1 MQLTVKMCFQKKI
14 ITMELLNNNN
24 NNVRKVKDPPV
35 AAEEDPNTTGYLR
48 GKARMRTLCPY
59 TAKSPCIL
67 STSSPWQAAG
77 KLKDAVQIWQSR
89 GIFSSPIKA
98 VCRVYQVS
106 QYLCKHLV
114 IATQGE
120 IRASPLYLF
129 I

>member
-24 NNVRKVKDPPV
+24 NVRKFKDPPV
-35 AAEEDPNTTGYLR
+35 AAEEYPNTTGYLR
-48 GKARMRTLCPY
+48 GKAWMRTLCPY

-67 STSSPWQAAG
+67 SVFSLASCRQTEGCSTDLA
-77 KLKDAVQIWQSR
+77 QSR

-120 IRASPLYLF
+120 IKASPLYLF